1 MKIRSI
7 IRLSFLFLL
16 VMAGACTKLDEN
28 KYLYDTVNSDGFY
41 QTDAELSSAVGA
53 AYANLSGV
61 ASNNHYLTINEVTTV
76 AFASTA
82 RSRKPSTRSC

>member
-1 MKIRSI
+1 MKIRFI
-7 IRLSFLFLL
+7 IRLSVLVLL
-16 VMAGACTKLDEN
+16 VTVGSCTKLDET

-61 ASNNHYLTINEVTTV
+61 ASNNHYLTIGEVTSDECV
-76 AFASTA
+76 V
-82 RSRKPSTRSC
+82 PTRGPD